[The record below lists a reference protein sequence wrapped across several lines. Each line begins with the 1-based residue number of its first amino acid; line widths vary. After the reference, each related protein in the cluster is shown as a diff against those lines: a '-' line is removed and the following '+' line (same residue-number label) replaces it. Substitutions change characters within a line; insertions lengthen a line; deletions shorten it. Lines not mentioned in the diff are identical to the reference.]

1 MFQFRFNREQ
11 IEIMSTHKIV
21 SSTKKEFENIE
32 FTFEP
37 ECVTIGT
44 VVNVLGSDFK
54 ITQNGKIFVLVS
66 KEWNLTLLEL
76 EK

>member
-1 MFQFRFNREQ
+1 MFQFQFNREQ
-11 IEIMSTHKIV
+11 IEIMSTHRIID
-21 SSTKKEFENIE
+21 STKKEFEGIE

-44 VVNVLGSDFK
+44 TVNVLGSDFK
-54 ITQNGKIFVLVS
+54 ITQNGKIYVLVS
-66 KEWNLTLLEL
+66 KDWNLTLLEL